1 MGAFWIWWIA
11 AAALIGAELL
21 TGTFYLLA
29 VGSAAAIGGLAAWLG
44 VGSAW
49 QFVIAGVLG
58 VGLTIAAHRW
68 RLARA
73 TPAPDPGL
81 DIGQAVQVKTWNAD
95 GTARVA
101 YRGSTW
107 NAELD
112 SPAVSRTAPL
122 YICATRGSV
131 LVLSDRRPG

>member
-58 VGLTIAAHRW
+58 VGLTIAAPRW
-68 RLARA
+68 PPARA
-73 TPAPDPGL
+73 NPAPAPGAGPPPFH
-81 DIGQAVQVKTWNAD
+81 I
-95 GTARVA
+95 
-101 YRGSTW
+101 
-107 NAELD
+107 
-112 SPAVSRTAPL
+112 
-122 YICATRGSV
+122 
-131 LVLSDRRPG
+131 

>member
-58 VGLTIAAHRW
+58 VG
-68 RLARA
+68 
-73 TPAPDPGL
+73 
-81 DIGQAVQVKTWNAD
+81 
-95 GTARVA
+95 
-101 YRGSTW
+101 
-107 NAELD
+107 
-112 SPAVSRTAPL
+112 SPEPPVSS
-122 YICATRGSV
+122 IGSV
-131 LVLSDRRPG
+131 YGSYGATSMGPAGANSASS